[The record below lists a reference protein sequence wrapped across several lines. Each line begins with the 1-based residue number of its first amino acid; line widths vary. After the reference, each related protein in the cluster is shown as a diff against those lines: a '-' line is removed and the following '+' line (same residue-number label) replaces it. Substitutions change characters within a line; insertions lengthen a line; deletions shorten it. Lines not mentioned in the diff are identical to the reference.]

1 MKMVH
6 AEKFF
11 SLRSEAYMFTEAF
24 PQNLND
30 QAQKY
35 TICENYENVQQNK
48 QNKMKR
54 IGLIMINML
63 TTEPPICIKTEGIFF
78 KSVQHLYNK
87 GVKEME

>member
-30 QAQKY
+30 QA
-35 TICENYENVQQNK
+35 
-48 QNKMKR
+48 
-54 IGLIMINML
+54 
-63 TTEPPICIKTEGIFF
+63 
-78 KSVQHLYNK
+78 
-87 GVKEME
+87 